1 MRPNNASRKREERA
15 DQTQKRILRAAVQEF
30 STHGLSGARTDRIAE
45 AARVNKA
52 LLYYYFKSKQGLY
65 AAAVEGVAARVV
77 ENALTEF
84 DAKYSAGE
92 KLLRSALNHFD
103 RILTQREF
111 QSLMQQEMIRFRS
124 GKGGSLPVLFRT
136 AFGPLIQKMHEAV
149 EDGIRTGELCRVD
162 WLQVVYSIFGA
173 NVFYFL
179 SAPMIELALPF
190 EPFSPKALK
199 LRREIAVQ
207 FLGSALFM
215 DRAAGTNLANRI
227 LRERPMPRV
236 TNMQG
241 GLKTLAVGE
250 KRYERA

>member
-1 MRPNNASRKREERA
+1 MTSKNPTRKREDRA
-15 DQTQKRILRAAVQEF
+15 EQTQKRILRAAVQEF

-45 AARVNKA
+45 SAKVNKA

-77 ENALTEF
+77 ENAMAEF
-84 DAKYSAGE
+84 DPKYSAGE
-92 KLLRSALNHFD
+92 RLLRSALNHFD

-124 GKGGSLPVLFRT
+124 GKSGSIPVLFRT
-136 AFGPLIQKMHEAV
+136 AFAPLIGKMREAV
-149 EDGIRTGELCRVD
+149 EDGIRTGEICHVD

-179 SAPMIELALPF
+179 SAPMMGMALPF
-190 EPFSPKALK
+190 EPLSQKALK
-199 LRREIAVQ
+199 MRRAIAVQ

-215 DRAAGTNLANRI
+215 DRAAGAELANRI
-227 LRERPMPRV
+227 LREMPMPRV
-236 TNMQG
+236 KNVQARIENFHVRR
-241 GLKTLAVGE
+241 KTL
-250 KRYERA
+250 

>member
-1 MRPNNASRKREERA
+1 MIAKPTIRKREVRA

-45 AARVNKA
+45 SAKVNKA

-65 AAAVEGVAARVV
+65 AAAIEGVSATVV
-77 ENALTEF
+77 ENALAEF
-84 DAKYSAGE
+84 DPKYSAGE
-92 KLLRSALNHFD
+92 RLLRSALNHFD

-124 GKGGSLPVLFRT
+124 GKGGSIPVLFRT
-136 AFGPLIQKMHEAV
+136 AFAPLIQKMRESV

-179 SAPMIELALPF
+179 SAPMMELALPF
-190 EPFSPKALK
+190 ELFAPKALK
-199 LRREIAVQ
+199 QRREIAVH
-207 FLGSALFM
+207 FLGTALFT
-215 DRAAGTNLANRI
+215 DRAAGIKLAERI
-227 LRERPMPRV
+227 LREMPMPRV
-236 TNMQG
+236 SNMQARIENFHARR
-241 GLKTLAVGE
+241 KTL
-250 KRYERA
+250 

>member
-1 MRPNNASRKREERA
+1 MKIENNFRKREERA

-65 AAAVEGVAARVV
+65 AAAVEGVAGRVV
-77 ENALTEF
+77 ESALAEF
-84 DAKYSAGE
+84 DPKYSAGE

-124 GKGGSLPVLFRT
+124 GKSGSIPVLFKT
-136 AFGPLIQKMHEAV
+136 AFAPLIQEMHEAV

-179 SAPMIELALPF
+179 SAPMMELALPF
-190 EPFSPKALK
+190 EPFEPKALK
-199 LRREIAVQ
+199 QRREAAAH
-207 FLGSALFM
+207 FLGTALFT
-215 DRAAGTNLANRI
+215 DRTAGIKLADRI
-227 LRERPMPRV
+227 LRDMPMPRV
-236 TNMQG
+236 TNVQARIENFHARR
-241 GLKTLAVGE
+241 KTL
-250 KRYERA
+250 

>member
-1 MRPNNASRKREERA
+1 MTIKNPVRKREARA

-45 AARVNKA
+45 SAKVNKA

-65 AAAVEGVAARVV
+65 AAAVESVAARVV
-77 ENALTEF
+77 GNALAEF
-84 DAKYSAGE
+84 APEYSAGE

-124 GKGGSLPVLFRT
+124 GKSGSIPTLFRT
-136 AFGPLIQKMHEAV
+136 AFGPLIGKMREAV
-149 EDGIRTGELCRVD
+149 EDGIRAGELCQVD

-179 SAPMIELALPF
+179 SAPMMKMALPS
-190 EPFSPKALK
+190 EPFGPKALK
-199 LRREIAVQ
+199 MRREMAVQ
-207 FLGSALFM
+207 FLGTALFT
-215 DRAAGTNLANRI
+215 DRGAGMKLAKRI
-227 LRERPMPRV
+227 LLEMPMPRV
-236 TNMQG
+236 TNVQAQIEDFHARR
-241 GLKTLAVGE
+241 KTL
-250 KRYERA
+250 